1 MQLSTKY
8 FGTIEYELEDA
19 LSFPNGL
26 FGFEDEKEFA
36 LLPFHGSDGNLL
48 CFQSTTTPGLA
59 FVAMN
64 PFSLNPAY
72 APVLSQDE
80 LDFMQVSSSHEL
92 CYYVLCVV
100 REPVKDST
108 VNLKCPIVVEP
119 DKKKAIQVILET
131 KEYHMRHPLSE
142 FRKEGADL
150 GC

>member
-8 FGTIEYELEDA
+8 FGVIEFESEDA

-48 CFQSTTTPGLA
+48 CFQSTKTPGLA

-72 APVLSQDE
+72 TPVLSQEE

-108 VNLKCPIVVEP
+108 VNLKCPVVVE
-119 DKKKAIQVILET
+119 KKKKRAIQVILET
-131 KEYHMRHPLSE
+131 KDYHMRHPLSE
-142 FRKEGADL
+142 FRKEGADV